1 LTSDVLERFRS
12 GEIVFLTV
20 TEMAKIT
27 RLSRMSI
34 YRLIDAGSLE
44 VVRFG
49 RAYRILVDAARQ
61 FIEDGG
67 TGPA

>member
-49 RAYRILVDAARQ
+49 RIYRIPVDAARQ
-61 FIEDGG
+61 FIEDGE